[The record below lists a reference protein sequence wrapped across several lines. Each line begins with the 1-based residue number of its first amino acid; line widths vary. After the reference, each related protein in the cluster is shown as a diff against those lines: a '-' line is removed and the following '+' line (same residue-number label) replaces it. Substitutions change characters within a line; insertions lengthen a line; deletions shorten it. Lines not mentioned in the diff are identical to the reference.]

1 MNTSIKK
8 KRETSVLFSSYNNS
22 YTACFDCITEYAQE
36 LDSTTRKR
44 LEVRYKKTPIVVT
57 EDMFKKLSSS
67 DPCNITMGTI
77 YAIAKAKGIKNIK
90 INFETSRFRGNK
102 EIKDSGIIQ
111 IPTSELFDW
120 IAIVCKQHKK
130 SYSIAIANKDIC
142 KLPVLEKNESK
153 YMTRKT
159 LANGCSNPE
168 ELKLSE
174 FFVIVKILELY
185 QYQAKKDKSIPST
198 QLKLSHND
206 IPMFEK
212 MTSRRNKNSI
222 FYLVRK
228 WTTFNFTIDLSY
240 SHKLVKHI
248 G

>member
-1 MNTSIKK
+1 MKTTTKK
-8 KRETSVLFSSYNNS
+8 KRETSVLFSTYNDS
-22 YTACFDCITEYAQE
+22 YTACFDCITECAQE

-44 LEVRYKKTPIVVT
+44 LEVRYKETPIVVT

-90 INFETSRFRGNK
+90 INFETSRFLGNK

-120 IAIVCKQHKK
+120 IAIVCNQHKK
-130 SYSIAIANKDIC
+130 SYSIAIADKDIC
-142 KLPVLEKNESK
+142 KLPVREKNESK
-153 YMTRKT
+153 YMTMKR

-168 ELKLSE
+168 KLKLSE
-174 FFVIVKILELY
+174 FFVIVKILER
-185 QYQAKKDKSIPST
+185 YQAEKDKSTPST
-198 QLKLSHND
+198 QMELSHND
-206 IPMFEK
+206 IPIFEK
-212 MTSRRNKNSI
+212 MTSRKNEYSI

-228 WTTFNFTIDLSY
+228 WTTFNFTFDLSY
-240 SHKLVKHI
+240 STQAC
-248 G
+248 